1 MKTRIPFR
9 LALTF
14 FTLLVFSISFS
25 QVRKTPRD
33 QAEAPFMQHAKSYE
47 ESSYLTKLVLKNG
60 MTVLVN
66 EYKAHPVVSIQILVK
81 AGFLEEPSQNPGLS
95 SVLGAMLQR
104 GAVNKTTGALFQN
117 VQALGGSWSYSIDS
131 DFARFEI
138 IAPAAQWKRA
148 LNVQADA
155 LLNLSL
161 NQDAIKVES
170 KILLDQARAA
180 LDQPAEFANEKL
192 LQLSFNQV
200 RMGKWDYI
208 VNNGLDKITRESL
221 AGFYKSAYLPSR
233 MMLVISGDVNAGEVL
248 NEVAPIYNKQ
258 APESKASTPMDFSDW
273 KSGFRYQSLQGEVQA
288 PLLYFGFRMPGSKS
302 EDRAALEVLQ
312 AMVGMGDGSVLSMR
326 LRDQKKLILKQETN
340 LSLASDFG
348 FLQIQLQTD
357 FKNIDACEQALLTE
371 LELLKRQDPDETE
384 MERAFAQLERKHWI
398 DIQNVTG
405 RARAYA
411 DYEALGSWKRMDAYV
426 AALREVKPSDVRRV
440 ANIYLNFDNCSLLE
454 FLPFSSEKRNLTYES
469 VKSTFETLMK
479 PSAEK
484 EQSEREKE
492 TLAAV
497 EIPQNEGS
505 YKFDEIRYAFQTASI
520 LRGPDL
526 FIREDHS
533 SPLIEMGIFFPGGR
547 LFETKDNAGITKLM
561 TRLISRGNEKA
572 NSSHFNRQLEVYG
585 GQIQPIVA
593 DDYFGFSF
601 TILSRN
607 IEAGIAMLLDAI
619 KKPVFDKDAIG
630 MFKVAQLSEALGCED
645 SNGCFLQLM
654 KAALYSDFP
663 YSLDA
668 NGTEASLAAIN
679 AEALQDWYNQHLKN
693 RKALIV
699 AVGDSKGTSLASYF
713 VKPLSGSRIQPA
725 ELPAEYVK
733 PSNSGQTIERKWSG
747 RESFVLVGL
756 QAPPADDEDRY
767 GVSVLRSYVAGQGN
781 FLRDLRD
788 QNGTAFQVQLSYQ
801 PVLRGGA
808 FIICA
813 ASNPANEQA
822 TLDALLAHMSKI
834 KSNPI
839 IYRDFRSAINE
850 TVGAYWI
857 RSQNRLSQIEDVAM
871 NILAGKGLEEYA
883 TTPKSLQNL
892 SQGDF
897 GEIVQKI
904 LNMEKAVVVR
914 RHGQSPSN

>member
-9 LALTF
+9 IAIACCILLA
-14 FTLLVFSISFS
+14 FSISFS

-47 ESSYLTKLVLKNG
+47 ETSYITKLVLKNG

-66 EYKAHPVVSIQILVK
+66 EYKAQPVVSIQILAR
-81 AGFLEEPSQNPGLS
+81 AGFLDEPAQNPGLS

-104 GAVNKTTGALFQN
+104 GAANITTGALLQN

-161 NQDAIKVES
+161 NRDAMKMES
-170 KILLDQARAA
+170 KLLLDQARAA
-180 LDQPAEFANEKL
+180 LDQPAEFASEKL
-192 LQLSFNQV
+192 LQLSFNQA

-208 VNNGLDKITRESL
+208 VTNGLDKITSESM
-221 AGFYKSAYLPSR
+221 AAFYKSVYLPSR

-258 APESKASTPMDFSDW
+258 APESKASTPMDFSDL
-273 KSGFRYQSLQGEVQA
+273 KSGFRYQSLRGEVHA
-288 PLLYFGFRMPGSKS
+288 PLVYFGFRLPGSKS

-312 AMVGMGDGSVLSMR
+312 SIVGMGEGSVLSMR
-326 LRDQKKLILKQETN
+326 LRDQKKLILKQETK
-340 LSLASDFG
+340 LSLAANFG
-348 FLQIQLQTD
+348 FLQIKLQTD
-357 FKNIDACEQALLTE
+357 SKNIDACEQALLTE

-398 DIQNVTG
+398 DIQNVSG
-405 RARAYA
+405 RAGAYA
-411 DYEALGSWKRMDAYV
+411 DYEALGSWKRMDSYV
-426 AALREVKPSDVRRV
+426 STLRDVKPSDVRRV
-440 ANIYLNFDNCSLLE
+440 ANLYFNFDNCSLLE
-454 FLPFSSEKRNLTYES
+454 FLPLSSEERTLTSDS
-469 VKSTFETLMK
+469 VKDTFETLMK
-479 PSAEK
+479 PSADK

-520 LRGPDL
+520 LRGPEL

-561 TRLISRGNEKA
+561 TRMISRGNEGAK
-572 NSSHFNRQLEVYG
+572 SSHFNRQLEVYG

-601 TILSRN
+601 SILSRN
-607 IEAGIAMLLDAI
+607 VEAGINMLLDAI

-630 MFKVAQLSEALGCED
+630 MFKDAQLSEALGCED
-645 SNGCFLQLM
+645 SNGCSLQLM
-654 KAALYSDFP
+654 KEALYSGFP
-663 YSLDA
+663 YALDA
-668 NGTEASLAAIN
+668 NGTETSLAAIN
-679 AEALQDWYNQHLKN
+679 ADALQGWYDKHLKN

-699 AVGDSKGTSLASYF
+699 AVGDTKGTSLASYF

-733 PSNSGQTIERKWSG
+733 PANSGQTIERKWSSRG
-747 RESFVLVGL
+747 SLILVGL
-756 QAPPADDEDRY
+756 QAPPTDDEDSY
-767 GVSVLRSYVAGQGN
+767 GVSVLRSYVAVQGN
-781 FLRDLRD
+781 FLKDIRD
-788 QNGTAFQVQLSYQ
+788 QSGTAFQVQVSYQ
-801 PVLRGGA
+801 PALRGGA
-808 FIICA
+808 FIACA

-822 TLDALLAHMSKI
+822 ALDALLAHMAKI
-834 KSNPI
+834 QSNPI
-839 IYRDFRSAINE
+839 IYRDFRTAINQ
-850 TVGAYWI
+850 TVGEYWI

-883 TTPKSLQNL
+883 ATPKNLQNL

-897 GEIVQKI
+897 GEIARKI
-904 LNMEKAVVVR
+904 LNMEKAVVLR